1 MLQYKGE
8 SSVISRDTSSDT
20 SRDTSNID
28 MPGNIIHWHEYPM
41 VSILDLSTSQYY
53 DINISE

>member
-8 SSVISRDTSSDT
+8 SSVISNDTSSDT
-20 SRDTSNID
+20 SNID
-28 MPGNIIHWHEYPM
+28 MSQNIIRWHEYPI

-53 DINISE
+53 NINISE